1 MTELSLALL
10 GPPAVMRDGTPVSFD
25 TRKAIALLALL
36 AVTGREHSREQLAD
50 LLWPE
55 ADSAKGRA
63 SLRRTLSVTA
73 AAMGAGLTIS
83 RTAVALEPSAV
94 WVDVG
99 EFETLITRPDA
110 ASLERAVRLYRD
122 DFLAGFVLRGC
133 PEFEEWQ
140 ASVAEGLR
148 QSLARG
154 LQRLVAACISDGDL
168 ERAVGH
174 ARRWLQLDPLHEP
187 AHQAIIRLHG
197 WTGQR
202 SAAMRQYRS
211 LVRVLDR
218 DLAVRPLPETTRLY
232 EDVRAGRLGPPPV
245 RSGAPRSAGAGVA
258 SGDGPA
264 EAGRSE
270 RAGRDEARQDGAR
283 RDEAAGVWPLV
294 GRDAELG
301 MLRAAWQATG
311 PRGRVAALA
320 GPVGIGKTRLI
331 NEFQAEAAGTRP
343 GAFVLAARCHDG
355 ETALPF
361 VLAADLLR
369 LALAVRP
376 DLPTVLQAQTAAMA
390 GRLVPALAAAY
401 PDTAAPALDSPV
413 AVTRLYAAIA
423 DTLLAASRVTSG
435 DSGGRAPA
443 GVIVVEDVQWAD
455 SSSLGLLAY
464 LVRRLADWPLLL
476 VLSWAE
482 EQAGGLRVLRT
493 ALAEADEQSLGIMI
507 EPGPLGPDAIGAL
520 LDLDGMPP
528 VKVDQLM
535 TETRGLPMLVR
546 EYIEALRAGV
556 PDPEQADWWPPASV
570 RDLLGARLQAVS
582 EPTRQMLTAAAVLG
596 SDNDADLL
604 RAVSGRG
611 EDEIVEAIDE
621 ALARSLLTEIP
632 PPGPHQP
639 PAYGFPYEA
648 LRRTTYES
656 ATLARRRLLHGRA
669 ADILTR
675 RYERDPATT
684 RAATVAGHLQLAGRD
699 SEAARWWWRAAEVAR
714 ELYAHA
720 EAHAHLVRALAL
732 GYPQLPGRIA
742 LGEVLVVL
750 GRYRE
755 ALAEFET
762 AAAIAGGEGVS
773 DRATQASIEHQL
785 ADVHH
790 RLGDW
795 DLAEAH
801 LAVVTELVAGAEPGR
816 LAQVE
821 ADRAVVAY
829 RRGDTKEAA
838 AFGRSA
844 LASARA
850 AADPGATAQALNVL
864 GMLAA
869 RAGDTAAA
877 ESYLRDSLTE
887 ARRPA
892 DGPGARPGPR
902 PEEAGQGPEGAS
914 RPEGADR
921 AAAAPLGVAVAALN
935 NLARLLAE
943 TARAEEALAMA
954 AKALELGSELGDQ
967 HRVAALHTNM
977 ADLLHAS
984 GRGEAAMA
992 HLKEAARR
1000 FASVDVGDAPRPE
1013 IWTLVE
1019 W

>member
-1 MTELSLALL
+1 MTELRLALL
-10 GPPAVMRDGTPVSFD
+10 GPPVVLRDGTTVTFD

-36 AVTGREHSREQLAD
+36 GVTGREHSREQLAD

-73 AAMGAGLTIS
+73 AAMGAGLTIT
-83 RTAVALEPSAV
+83 RAAVTLELSAV
-94 WVDVG
+94 QVDVR
-99 EFETLITRPDA
+99 EFETLIARPDA
-110 ASLERAVRLYRD
+110 VSLERAVALYRD
-122 DFLAGFVLRGC
+122 DFLSGFVLRSC
-133 PEFEEWQ
+133 PDFEEWQ

-154 LQRLVAACISDGDL
+154 LQRLVAACIDQGDL
-168 ERAVGH
+168 DRATGY

-187 AHQAIIRLHG
+187 AYQAIIRLHG
-197 WTGQR
+197 WAGQR

-232 EDVRAGRLGPPPV
+232 DDVRAGRLGPPPTPA
-245 RSGAPRSAGAGVA
+245 APSVVLAAE
-258 SGDGPA
+258 PA
-264 EAGRSE
+264 EPPEPEPA
-270 RAGRDEARQDGAR
+270 AVNGAS
-283 RDEAAGVWPLV
+283 EAAWIWPLV
-294 GRDAELG
+294 GRETELAA
-301 MLRAAWQATG
+301 LRAAWQATG
-311 PRGRVAALA
+311 TSGRVVAIA
-320 GPVGIGKTRLI
+320 GQAGSGKTRLI
-331 NEFQAEAAGTRP
+331 TEFRTEATRAPNAGM
-343 GAFVLAARCHDG
+343 VIAARCHDG

-369 LALAVRP
+369 IALAVRP
-376 DLPTVLQAQTAAMA
+376 DLPDVLPAQTAAMA
-390 GRLVPALAAAY
+390 GRLVPALAAAH
-401 PDTAAPALDSPV
+401 PESVAPALDSPV

-423 DTLLAASRVTSG
+423 DTLLTATKGAAGARG
-435 DSGGRAPA
+435 GAGRAGTGAAA
-443 GVIVVEDVQWAD
+443 GRAAAGRAAGAVVIDDVQWAD

-464 LVRRLADWPLLL
+464 LVRRLTDWPLLL
-476 VLSWAE
+476 VVSWQD
-482 EQAGGLRVLRT
+482 EQDGQLRVLRT
-493 ALAEADEQSLGIMI
+493 ALSEAEDQSLGETI
-507 EPGPLGPDAIGAL
+507 EPGLLGPVAIGTL
-520 LDLDGMPP
+520 LELDGMPR
-528 VKVDQLM
+528 VDVDQLM
-535 TETRGLPMLVR
+535 AETRGLPMLVR
-546 EYIEALRAGV
+546 EYVEALRSAGDE
-556 PDPEQADWWPPASV
+556 PGRQDLEHADWWPPASV
-570 RDLLGARLQAVS
+570 RDLLRARLQAVS

-632 PPGPHQP
+632 PPGAGEAPS
-639 PAYGFPYEA
+639 YGFPYEA
-648 LRRTTYES
+648 LRRTAYDS
-656 ATLARRRLLHGRA
+656 ATLARRRLLHSRA
-669 ADILTR
+669 ADILAR
-675 RYERDPATT
+675 RHERDPAKT
-684 RAATVAGHLQLAGRD
+684 RAATIAGHLQLAGRD
-699 SEAARWWWRAAEVAR
+699 AEAAQWWWRAAQVAR
-714 ELYAHA
+714 DLYAHA
-720 EAHAHLVRALAL
+720 QAHAHLVRAMAL

-762 AAAIAGGEGVS
+762 AAALAGAGAADGTGEDGADGAGS
-773 DRATQASIEHQL
+773 EADDGAGDRDVQASIEHEL

-795 DLAEAH
+795 ELAEAH

-816 LAQVE
+816 LARAE

-829 RRGDTKEAA
+829 RRGDIEQAA
-838 AFGRSA
+838 AFGRAA
-844 LASARA
+844 LSCARA
-850 AADPGATAQALNVL
+850 AADRGATAQALNVL

-869 RAGDTAAA
+869 RSGDSAAA
-877 ESYLRDSLTE
+877 ETYLRDSLAE
-887 ARRPA
+887 ARQLPEL
-892 DGPGARPGPR
+892 GA
-902 PEEAGQGPEGAS
+902 
-914 RPEGADR
+914 
-921 AAAAPLGVAVAALN
+921 AVAALN

-943 TARAEEALAMA
+943 TGRIREALEVA
-954 AKALELGSELGDQ
+954 AEALELGSELGDQ

-977 ADLLHAS
+977 ADLLHAD
-984 GRGEAAMA
+984 GQGEAAMA

>member
-1 MTELSLALL
+1 MTELRLALL
-10 GPPAVMRDGTPVSFD
+10 GPPVVLRDGLPVTFD

-83 RTAVALEPSAV
+83 RAAVTLELAAV
-94 WVDVG
+94 QVDVR
-99 EFETLITRPDA
+99 EFESLIARPDA
-110 ASLERAVRLYRD
+110 ESLERAVQLYRD
-122 DFLAGFVLRGC
+122 DFLSGFVLRGC
-133 PEFEEWQ
+133 PDFEEWQ
-140 ASVAEGLR
+140 ASVSEGLR

-154 LQRLVAACISDGDL
+154 LQRLVAACIAAGDL
-168 ERAVGH
+168 ERATGH

-197 WTGQR
+197 WAGQR

-232 EDVRAGRLGPPPV
+232 DDVRAGRLGPPPAPSIV
-245 RSGAPRSAGAGVA
+245 RAAEPPAVAEEGTPEGSAT
-258 SGDGPA
+258 P
-264 EAGRSE
+264 
-270 RAGRDEARQDGAR
+270 
-283 RDEAAGVWPLV
+283 GVWPLV
-294 GRDAELG
+294 GREAELTA
-301 MLRAAWQATG
+301 LRAAWQATG
-311 PRGRVAALA
+311 AAGRVVAIA
-320 GPVGIGKTRLI
+320 GQAGIGKTRLI
-331 NEFQAEAAGTRP
+331 TEFRTEATQAPQAAV
-343 GAFVLAARCHDG
+343 VLAARCHDG

-369 LALAVRP
+369 TALAVRP
-376 DLPTVLQAQTAAMA
+376 DLPEVLPAQTAAMA
-390 GRLVPALAAAY
+390 GRLVPALAAAH
-401 PDTAAPALDSPV
+401 PDSVAPALDSPV

-423 DTLLAASRVTSG
+423 DTLLAATKG
-435 DSGGRAPA
+435 AGAAAPGAAARAAA
-443 GVIVVEDVQWAD
+443 GVVVVEDAHWAD
-455 SSSLGLLAY
+455 GSSLGLLAY

-476 VLSWAE
+476 VLSWQA
-482 EQAGGLRVLRT
+482 EQAGRLRVLRT
-493 ALAEADEQSLGIMI
+493 ALSEAEEQSLGETI
-507 EPGPLGPDAIGAL
+507 EPGLLGPGAIGAL
-520 LDLDGMPP
+520 LDLDGMPR
-528 VKVDQLM
+528 VEVDRLM
-535 TETRGLPMLVR
+535 AETRGLPMLVR
-546 EYIEALRAGV
+546 EYIEALRSAGESAEAGGQG
-556 PDPEQADWWPPASV
+556 PEQADWWPPVSV
-570 RDLLGARLQAVS
+570 RDLLRTRLQAVS

-621 ALARSLLTEIP
+621 ALLRSLLTEIP
-632 PPGPHQP
+632 PPTAGEAPS
-639 PAYGFPYEA
+639 YGFPYEA
-648 LRRTTYES
+648 LRRAAYES

-669 ADILTR
+669 ADVLSR
-675 RYERDPATT
+675 RHERDPART
-684 RAATVAGHLQLAGRD
+684 RAATVADHLQLAGRD
-699 SEAARWWWRAAEVAR
+699 AEAAQWWWRAAQVAR

-720 EAHAHLVRALAL
+720 EAYAHLVRALAL

-762 AAAIAGGEGVS
+762 AAALAEAS
-773 DRATQASIEHQL
+773 DRAVQASIEHRL

-801 LAVVTELVAGAEPGR
+801 LAVVTELVAEAEPGR
-816 LAQVE
+816 LARAE

-829 RRGDTKEAA
+829 RRGDAGQAA
-838 AFGRSA
+838 AFGQAA
-844 LASARA
+844 LSCARA
-850 AADPGATAQALNVL
+850 AADRGATAQALNVL

-869 RAGDTAAA
+869 RAGDAAAA
-877 ESYLRDSLTE
+877 ETYLRESLAE
-887 ARRPA
+887 ARQLPEL
-892 DGPGARPGPR
+892 GA
-902 PEEAGQGPEGAS
+902 
-914 RPEGADR
+914 
-921 AAAAPLGVAVAALN
+921 AVAALN

-943 TARAEEALAMA
+943 TGRNREALEVA
-954 AKALELGSELGDQ
+954 AEALELGSELGDQ

-977 ADLLHAS
+977 ADLLHAD
-984 GRGEAAMA
+984 GQGEAAMT

>member
-1 MTELSLALL
+1 MTELRLALL
-10 GPPAVMRDGTPVSFD
+10 GPPVVLRDGLPVTFD
-25 TRKAIALLALL
+25 TRKAVALLALL

-83 RTAVALEPSAV
+83 RAAVTLELAAV
-94 WVDVG
+94 QVDVR
-99 EFETLITRPDA
+99 EFEALIGRADA
-110 ASLERAVRLYRD
+110 GSLEQAVQLYRD
-122 DFLAGFVLRGC
+122 DFLSGFVLRGC
-133 PEFEEWQ
+133 PDFEEWQ
-140 ASVAEGLR
+140 ASVSEGLR
-148 QSLARG
+148 QALARG
-154 LQRLVAACISDGDL
+154 LQRLVAACIDQGDL
-168 ERAVGH
+168 ERATVH

-197 WTGQR
+197 WAGQR

-232 EDVRAGRLGPPPV
+232 DDVRAGRLEPPPAPSVV
-245 RSGAPRSAGAGVA
+245 RAAEPPAAAAPEVA
-258 SGDGPA
+258 APEVAAPEVLG
-264 EAGRSE
+264 
-270 RAGRDEARQDGAR
+270 
-283 RDEAAGVWPLV
+283 AAGIWPLV
-294 GRDAELG
+294 GRETELAR
-301 MLRAAWQATG
+301 LRAAWQATG
-311 PRGRVAALA
+311 TTGRVVAIA
-320 GPVGIGKTRLI
+320 GQAGSGKTRLI
-331 NEFQAEAAGTRP
+331 TEFRTEATRP
-343 GAFVLAARCHDG
+343 PQAAVVLAARCHDG

-369 LALAVRP
+369 TALAVRP
-376 DLPTVLQAQTAAMA
+376 DLPDVLPAQTAAMA
-390 GRLVPALAAAY
+390 GRLVPALAAAH
-401 PDTAAPALDSPV
+401 PDSVAPALDSPV

-423 DTLLAASRVTSG
+423 DTLRIATQGG
-435 DSGGRAPA
+435 DGSGGPA
-443 GVIVVEDVQWAD
+443 GVVVVEDVQWAD

-476 VLSWAE
+476 VLSWQD
-482 EQAGGLRVLRT
+482 EQAGRLRVLRT
-493 ALAEADEQSLGIMI
+493 ALTEAEDQSAGEMI
-507 EPGPLGPDAIGAL
+507 EPGLLGPEAIGTL
-520 LDLDGMPP
+520 LELDGMPQ
-528 VKVDQLM
+528 VEVDRLM
-535 TETRGLPMLVR
+535 AETRGLPMLVR
-546 EYIEALRAGV
+546 EYIEALRSAG
-556 PDPEQADWWPPASV
+556 DGTQGPEQADWWPPASV
-570 RDLLGARLQAVS
+570 RDLLRARLQTVS

-621 ALARSLLTEIP
+621 ALARSLLTEIA
-632 PPGPHQP
+632 P
-639 PAYGFPYEA
+639 PAAGQAPSYGFPYEV
-648 LRRTTYES
+648 LRRTAYES

-675 RYERDPATT
+675 RHERDPATT
-684 RAATVAGHLQLAGRD
+684 RAATVADHLQLAGRD
-699 SEAARWWWRAAEVAR
+699 ADAAQWWWRAAQVAR

-720 EAHAHLVRALAL
+720 EAYAHLVRALAL

-755 ALAEFET
+755 ALAELET
-762 AAAIAGGEGVS
+762 AAALAGAGGSEEADEEAGAS
-773 DRATQASIEHQL
+773 AGASAGDRAVQAGIEHKL

-801 LAVVTELVAGAEPGR
+801 LAVVTELVAAAEPGR
-816 LAQVE
+816 LARAE

-829 RRGDTKEAA
+829 RRGAA
-838 AFGRSA
+838 EQAAEFGGAA
-844 LASARA
+844 LSCARA
-850 AADPGATAQALNVL
+850 AADRGATAQALNVL

-869 RAGDTAAA
+869 RAGDAGVA
-877 ESYLRDSLTE
+877 EGYLRDSLAE
-887 ARRPA
+887 ARQLPEL
-892 DGPGARPGPR
+892 GA
-902 PEEAGQGPEGAS
+902 
-914 RPEGADR
+914 
-921 AAAAPLGVAVAALN
+921 AVAALN

-943 TARAEEALAMA
+943 TGRVHEALTVAGE
-954 AKALELGSELGDQ
+954 ALELGSELGDQ

-977 ADLLHAS
+977 ADLLHAD
-984 GRGEAAMA
+984 GQGDAAMT